1 MIGILGTK
9 FHGAMALSRFL
20 FLLFV
25 VAGPMANAQRFSIS
39 VGAYSGVM
47 TSYTADKGIAKD
59 PRYDKRFEAKLAPI
73 GINLSLDYE
82 AFGILVSPGIINV
95 GQNFYLIN
103 TEGGQDGLR
112 KIDLRYLAV
121 PVSLKAHLV
130 HFSAFKFSALAT
142 ITPSFL
148 LDGSEV
154 LNHHPTKLQF
164 PEPVY
169 SILPSDYI
177 IEYDGV
183 LAPEVNNY
191 SIAKKSD
198 FKPVQIFAGLGFR
211 SDWDPSNHWRISVDF
226 RVNYGLFDPR
236 TPTYTSN
243 SESTVRLYDIPGE
256 RRDMFAQF
264 TVGISRYIEFE
275 QSDKERKKKLKGT
288 TRKYQPLKSSTQ
300 AKRKSSPKN

>member
-1 MIGILGTK
+1 
-9 FHGAMALSRFL
+9 MAFSRFL
-20 FLLFV
+20 FILFLIV
-25 VAGPMANAQRFSIS
+25 GPVANAQRFSIS
-39 VGAYSGVM
+39 FGAYSGVM
-47 TSYTADKGIAKD
+47 TSYTADKGVEKNK
-59 PRYDKRFEAKLAPI
+59 RYDRRFEAKLAPI
-73 GINLSLDYE
+73 GLNFALDYE
-82 AFGILVSPGIINV
+82 GFGLMLSPGIINV
-95 GQNFYLIN
+95 GQNFYLLN

-130 HFSAFKFSALAT
+130 HFAAFKFSALAT

-148 LDGSEV
+148 LDGSEI
-154 LNHHPTKLQF
+154 LNHHATKLQF

-177 IEYDGV
+177 VEYDGV
-183 LAPEVNNY
+183 LAPEVKDY
-191 SIAKKSD
+191 TIAKKSD
-198 FKPVQIFAGLGFR
+198 FKPVQLFAGIGFR

-243 SESTVRLYDIPGE
+243 QESTVRLYEIGGE

-275 QSDKERKKKLKGT
+275 QSEKERKKKLKGT
-288 TRKYQPLKSSTQ
+288 TRKYQPLKSSSQ
-300 AKRKSSPKN
+300 ARRKSSPRD